1 MSSAIEPAREPG
13 PVTAE
18 APSNIAFIKYWG
30 ARDLEADSAGPV
42 PFNRSLSMTLD
53 ACRSICS
60 ASPLPEGMDDEIRW
74 VRGSSDP
81 PPPKAASKRR
91 PKADRLEEPDAVRSN
106 AAAEAPPAF
115 VERTKRHLDRLRAWS
130 RQTAAPYAGGFRIAT
145 YNTFP
150 SAAGIASSASG
161 FTALTL
167 AATACMGFDPPPETL
182 SELSRRSGSG
192 SAARS
197 AWGGYVEWPGAD
209 SGSAAQILDED
220 AWQLC
225 DLVAV
230 VETGAK
236 KVSSRDGHRRAT
248 SSPYFAPRLAALDD
262 RLERV
267 RAALHGRDFE
277 ALGDAVEEEGIDLHL
292 IAMSSRPPVYYWS
305 PGTIEVLAAVR
316 GLRADGVAACST
328 MDAGANV
335 HVICQPEDAP
345 RVAARLEALDSVQY
359 VLRDRTGGPPV
370 WRSGAE
376 L

>member
-1 MSSAIEPAREPG
+1 MSFALEPAREPG

-30 ARDLEADSAGPV
+30 ARDLEGGGEGPV

-53 ACRSICS
+53 ACRSIC
-60 ASPLPEGMDDEIRW
+60 AATPLGEGHEDQIVW

-81 PPPKAASKRR
+81 PPPKAASERR
-91 PKADRLEEPDAVRSN
+91 PKADRFGDGVET
-106 AAAEAPPAF
+106 AAEAPPAF
-115 VERTKRHLDRLRAWS
+115 VERTRRHLDRLREWS
-130 RQTAAPYAGGFRIAT
+130 RQTAAPYGGGFRIAT
-145 YNTFP
+145 GNTFP
-150 SAAGIASSASG
+150 AAAGIASSASG

-167 AATACMGFDPPPETL
+167 AVTAAMGFDLPPRTL
-182 SELSRRSGSG
+182 SAVSRSSGSG

-197 AWGGYVEWPGAD
+197 AYGGYVEWPG
-209 SGSAAQILDED
+209 GNGNSAVQVLGED
-220 AWQLC
+220 DWRLC
-225 DLVAV
+225 DVVAV

-236 KVSSRDGHRRAT
+236 KVSSRDGHRLAT
-248 SSPYFAPRLAALDD
+248 SSPYFAPRLAALEG
-262 RLERV
+262 RLDQV
-267 RAALHGRDFE
+267 RAALERRDFE
-277 ALGDAVEEEGIDLHL
+277 ALGQAVEEEGIDLHL

-316 GLRADGVAACST
+316 GLRADGIAAYAT

-335 HVICQPEDAP
+335 HVICQPGDEP
-345 RVAARLEALDSVQY
+345 RVAERLGALGAVER

>member
-1 MSSAIEPAREPG
+1 MNSALEPAHEPG

-30 ARDLEADSAGPV
+30 ARDLKGPV

-60 ASPLPEGMDDEIRW
+60 ASPLANGRDDEIVW
-74 VRGSSDP
+74 
-81 PPPKAASKRR
+81 
-91 PKADRLEEPDAVRSN
+91 LEEPSAGRTE

-115 VERTKRHLDRLRAWS
+115 VERTRRHLDRLREWS
-130 RQTAAPYAGGFRIAT
+130 RQTTAPYAGGFRIAT
-145 YNTFP
+145 GNTFP
-150 SAAGIASSASG
+150 AAAGIASSASG

-167 AATACMGFDPPPETL
+167 AVTAAMGFDLPPPTL
-182 SELSRRSGSG
+182 SALSRSSGSG

-197 AWGGYVEWPGAD
+197 AYGGYVEWPG
-209 SGSAAQILDED
+209 GNGNSAVQVLGED
-220 AWQLC
+220 AWRLC
-225 DLVAV
+225 DVVAV

-236 KVSSRDGHRRAT
+236 KVSSRDGHRLAT
-248 SSPYFAPRLAALDD
+248 SSPYFAPRLAALEG
-262 RLERV
+262 RLDQV
-267 RAALHGRDFE
+267 RAALERRDFE
-277 ALGDAVEEEGIDLHL
+277 ALGQAVEEEGIDLHL

-316 GLRADGVAACST
+316 DLRADGVAAYAT
-328 MDAGANV
+328 MDAGANA
-335 HVICQPEDAP
+335 HVICQPGDEQ
-345 RVAARLEALDSVQY
+345 RVAERLGALGAVER

>member
-1 MSSAIEPAREPG
+1 MTSSAIEPAREPG

-30 ARDLEADSAGPV
+30 ARDLEADSDGPV

-53 ACRSICS
+53 ACRSVCS
-60 ASPLPEGMDDEIRW
+60 ASPLGDGREDEILWLDEPSGDRP
-74 VRGSSDP
+74 GA
-81 PPPKAASKRR
+81 AAS
-91 PKADRLEEPDAVRSN
+91 P
-106 AAAEAPPAF
+106 PPAF

-130 RQTAAPYAGGFRIAT
+130 RRTAAPYGGGFRIAT

-161 FTALTL
+161 FTALSL
-167 AATACMGFDPPPETL
+167 AAAACMGFDPAPETL
-182 SELSRRSGSG
+182 SELSRSSGSG

-209 SGSAAQILDED
+209 SGSAARILDER
-220 AWQLC
+220 AWELR

-236 KVSSRDGHRRAT
+236 KVSSRDGHRRAA
-248 SSPYFAPRLAALDD
+248 SSPYYAPRLAALDE

-267 RAALHGRDFE
+267 RTALHGRDFE
-277 ALGDAVEEEGIDLHL
+277 ALGGAIEEEGIDLHL

-316 GLRADGVAACST
+316 GLRADGVAAYST

-345 RVAARLEALDSVQY
+345 RVATRLEALDSVQY

>member
-1 MSSAIEPAREPG
+1 
-13 PVTAE
+13 
-18 APSNIAFIKYWG
+18 
-30 ARDLEADSAGPV
+30 
-42 PFNRSLSMTLD
+42 
-53 ACRSICS
+53 
-60 ASPLPEGMDDEIRW
+60 
-74 VRGSSDP
+74 
-81 PPPKAASKRR
+81 
-91 PKADRLEEPDAVRSN
+91 
-106 AAAEAPPAF
+106 
-115 VERTKRHLDRLRAWS
+115 
-130 RQTAAPYAGGFRIAT
+130 
-145 YNTFP
+145 
-150 SAAGIASSASG
+150 
-161 FTALTL
+161 
-167 AATACMGFDPPPETL
+167 MGFDLAPRTL
-182 SELSRRSGSG
+182 SALSRSSGSG

-248 SSPYFAPRLAALDD
+248 SSPYYAPRLAALDG

-316 GLRADGVAACST
+316 GLRADGVAAYST

-345 RVAARLEALDSVQY
+345 RVATRLEALDSVQY

>member
-1 MSSAIEPAREPG
+1 MDSTLEPVREPG

-18 APSNIAFIKYWG
+18 APSNIALIKYWG
-30 ARDLEADSAGPV
+30 ARDLDGGGEGPV

-53 ACRSICS
+53 ACRSVCS
-60 ASPLPEGMDDEIRW
+60 ASPLGKGSEDEVRW
-74 VRGSSDP
+74 LDAPGGERPADHAANPRIGP
-81 PPPKAASKRR
+81 PWLNPAPP
-91 PKADRLEEPDAVRSN
+91 
-106 AAAEAPPAF
+106 PPAF
-115 VERTKRHLDRLRAWS
+115 VERTKRHLDRLREWS
-130 RQTAAPYAGGFRIAT
+130 QGTAAPYEGGFRIAT

-150 SAAGIASSASG
+150 TAAGIASSASG

-167 AATACMGFDPPPETL
+167 AVAGSIGFDLAPRTL
-182 SELSRRSGSG
+182 SELSRSSGSG

-197 AWGGYVEWPGAD
+197 AWGGYVEWPDAD
-209 SGSAAQILDED
+209 SNAGVQILDEG

-236 KVSSRDGHRRAT
+236 KVSSRDGHRRAVT
-248 SSPYFAPRLAALDD
+248 SPYFAPRLAGLDG

-267 RAALHGRDFE
+267 RAALRGRDFE

-292 IAMSSRPPVYYWS
+292 IAMSSRPPVWYWS

-316 GLRADGVAACST
+316 RLRADGVAAYAT

-335 HVICQPEDAP
+335 HVICQPADAP
-345 RVAARLEALDSVQY
+345 QVADRLEALRSVEH
-359 VLRDRTGGPPV
+359 VLRDRTGGPPA

>member
-1 MSSAIEPAREPG
+1 MNSALEPAHGLG

-30 ARDLEADSAGPV
+30 ARDLEGDSEGPV

-60 ASPLPEGMDDEIRW
+60 ASPLAEGSDDEIVW
-74 VRGSSDP
+74 VREPAAGRSAIP
-81 PPPKAASKRR
+81 P
-91 PKADRLEEPDAVRSN
+91 
-106 AAAEAPPAF
+106 EAPPSF
-115 VERTKRHLDRLRAWS
+115 VERTKRHLDRLREWS

-145 YNTFP
+145 CNTFP

-167 AATACMGFDPPPETL
+167 AATTCMGFDLPPRTL
-182 SELSRRSGSG
+182 SALSRSSGSG

-197 AWGGYVEWPGAD
+197 AWGGYVEWPGAH
-209 SGSAAQILDED
+209 GNAAVQILDED
-220 AWQLC
+220 AWPLC
-225 DLVAV
+225 DVVAV

-236 KVSSRDGHRRAT
+236 KVSSRDGHRRAE
-248 SSPYFAPRLAALDD
+248 SSPYFAPRLAALDG

-292 IAMSSRPPVYYWS
+292 IAMSSRPPVHYWS

-316 GLRADGVAACST
+316 ELRAEGVAAYAT

-335 HVICQPEDAP
+335 HVICQPGDES
-345 RVAARLEALDSVQY
+345 RVADRLAALGGVER
-359 VLRDRTGGPPV
+359 VLRDRTGGPPA
-370 WRSGAE
+370 WRGGAE

>member
-1 MSSAIEPAREPG
+1 MNSALEPAHEPG

-30 ARDLEADSAGPV
+30 ARDLKGPV

-60 ASPLPEGMDDEIRW
+60 ATVLDEGEDDEIVW
-74 VRGSSDP
+74 VRGSAIGARVDGRMGGAP
-81 PPPKAASKRR
+81 RE
-91 PKADRLEEPDAVRSN
+91 ADRLDDPAGT
-106 AAAEAPPAF
+106 AADAPPAF
-115 VERTKRHLDRLRAWS
+115 VERTRRHLDRLREWS
-130 RQTAAPYAGGFRIAT
+130 RGTAAPYGGGFRIAT
-145 YNTFP
+145 GNTFP

-161 FTALTL
+161 FTGLTL
-167 AATACMGFDPPPETL
+167 AVTAAMGFDLPPQAL
-182 SELSRRSGSG
+182 SSLSRSSGSG

-197 AWGGYVEWPGAD
+197 AWGGYVEWPGGD
-209 SGSAAQILDED
+209 GNSAVQILGED
-220 AWQLC
+220 AWPLC
-225 DLVAV
+225 DVVAV

-236 KVSSRDGHRRAT
+236 KVSSRDGHRLAT
-248 SSPYFAPRLAALDD
+248 SSPYFAPRLAALEG
-262 RLERV
+262 RLDRV
-267 RAALHGRDFE
+267 RAALERRDFE
-277 ALGDAVEEEGIDLHL
+277 ALGQAVEEEGIDLHL

-316 GLRADGVAACST
+316 DLRADGVAAYAT

-335 HVICQPEDAP
+335 HVICQPGDEP
-345 RVAARLEALDSVQY
+345 RVAERLDALGAVER

>member
-1 MSSAIEPAREPG
+1 MESTLEPVRDPG

-30 ARDLEADSAGPV
+30 ARDLEGGGEGPV

-53 ACRSICS
+53 ACRSVCS
-60 ASPLPEGMDDEIRW
+60 ASPLGDGVEDEVWWLDQPVGGRP
-74 VRGSSDP
+74 GAP
-81 PPPKAASKRR
+81 AS
-91 PKADRLEEPDAVRSN
+91 P
-106 AAAEAPPAF
+106 PPAF
-115 VERTKRHLDRLRAWS
+115 AERTKRHLDRLRAWS
-130 RQTAAPYAGGFRIAT
+130 RRTAAPYEGGFRIAT

-150 SAAGIASSASG
+150 AAAGIASSASG

-167 AATACMGFDPPPETL
+167 AVASSLGFDLAPRML
-182 SELSRRSGSG
+182 SELSRSSGSG

-197 AWGGYVEWPGAD
+197 AWGGYVEWPDAD
-209 SGSAAQILDED
+209 SNAGVQILDEGT
-220 AWQLC
+220 WRLC

-236 KVSSRDGHRRAT
+236 KVSSRDGHRRAVT
-248 SSPYFAPRLAALDD
+248 SPYFAPRLAALDG

-267 RAALHGRDFE
+267 RSALLGRDFE
-277 ALGDAVEEEGIDLHL
+277 ALGDAVEGEGIDLHL

-316 GLRADGVAACST
+316 DLRADGVPAYAT

-335 HVICQPEDAP
+335 HVICQPVDADQ
-345 RVAARLEALDSVQY
+345 VADRLGALGSVEL

-370 WRSGAE
+370 WRDGAE

>member
-1 MSSAIEPAREPG
+1 MNSPLEPAHEPG

-30 ARDLEADSAGPV
+30 ARDLEADSEGPV

-60 ASPLPEGMDDEIRW
+60 ASPLPESSDDEIHW
-74 VRGSSDP
+74 VQEPAGGRSS
-81 PPPKAASKRR
+81 AA
-91 PKADRLEEPDAVRSN
+91 E
-106 AAAEAPPAF
+106 EAPPAF
-115 VERTKRHLDRLRAWS
+115 VERTKRHLDRLREWS
-130 RQTAAPYAGGFRIAT
+130 RQTAAPYAGAFRIAT
-145 YNTFP
+145 GNTFP

-167 AATACMGFDPPPETL
+167 AASACMGFDLPPRTL
-182 SELSRRSGSG
+182 SALSRSSGSG

-197 AWGGYVEWPGAD
+197 AWGGYVEWPDGD
-209 SGSAAQILDED
+209 GNAAVQILDEG
-220 AWQLC
+220 AWELC

-248 SSPYFAPRLAALDD
+248 SSPYFAPRLAALDG

-267 RAALHGRDFE
+267 RSALHGRDFE

-316 GLRADGVAACST
+316 ELRADGLAAYAT

-335 HVICQPEDAP
+335 HVICQPAAAGQ
-345 RVAARLEALDSVQY
+345 VAERLVALGSVER
-359 VLRDRTGGPPV
+359 VLRDRTGGPPA
-370 WRSGAE
+370 WRGGAE

>member
-1 MSSAIEPAREPG
+1 MEFTFEPAREPG

-30 ARDLEADSAGPV
+30 ARDLEGDSEGPV

-53 ACRSICS
+53 TCRSISS
-60 ASPLPEGMDDEIRW
+60 ASPLTDGREDEIWWLDNPAGDRS
-74 VRGSSDP
+74 GALAP
-81 PPPKAASKRR
+81 P
-91 PKADRLEEPDAVRSN
+91 
-106 AAAEAPPAF
+106 PPAF
-115 VERTKRHLDRLRAWS
+115 VERTKRHLDRLREWS
-130 RQTAAPYAGGFRIAT
+130 RQTTAPYAGGFRIAT

-150 SAAGIASSASG
+150 TAAGIASSASG

-167 AATACMGFDPPPETL
+167 AAATCMGFDLTPRTL
-182 SELSRRSGSG
+182 SELSRSSGSG

-197 AWGGYVEWPGAD
+197 AWGGYVEWPDAD
-209 SGSAAQILDED
+209 SNAGVQILDER
-220 AWQLC
+220 AWELC

-230 VETGAK
+230 VETGPK
-236 KVSSRDGHRRAT
+236 NVSSRDGHRRAE
-248 SSPYFAPRLAALDD
+248 SSPYFAPRLAALDG
-262 RLERV
+262 RLDRV
-267 RAALHGRDFE
+267 RAALRGRDFE

-316 GLRADGVAACST
+316 GLRADGVAAYGT

-335 HVICQPEDAP
+335 HVICQPADAP
-345 RVAARLEALDSVQY
+345 QVADRLEALGSVQY
-359 VLRDRTGGPPV
+359 VLHDRTGGPPV
-370 WRSGAE
+370 WRCGAE

>member
-1 MSSAIEPAREPG
+1 MDSTLVPAREPG

-30 ARDLEADSAGPV
+30 ARDLEEPV

-53 ACRSICS
+53 ACRSVCS
-60 ASPLPEGMDDEIRW
+60 ASPLKDGEEDEIGWLDKPSGGRPG
-74 VRGSSDP
+74 RPGRP
-81 PPPKAASKRR
+81 AA
-91 PKADRLEEPDAVRSN
+91 P
-106 AAAEAPPAF
+106 PPAF
-115 VERTKRHLDRLRAWS
+115 VERTKRHLDRLREWS

-150 SAAGIASSASG
+150 TAAGIASSASG

-167 AATACMGFDPPPETL
+167 AATACMGFDLLPRTL
-182 SELSRRSGSG
+182 SELSRSSGSG

-197 AWGGYVEWPGAD
+197 AWGGYVEWPDGD
-209 SGSAAQILDED
+209 GNAAVQILDER
-220 AWQLC
+220 AWDLC
-225 DLVAV
+225 DLIAV

-236 KVSSRDGHRRAT
+236 KVSSRDGHRRAE
-248 SSPYFAPRLAALDD
+248 SSPYFAPRLAALDG

-267 RAALHGRDFE
+267 RAALHGRDFR
-277 ALGDAVEEEGIDLHL
+277 ALGEAVEEEGIDLHL

-305 PGTIEVLAAVR
+305 PGTIEVLVAVR
-316 GLRADGVAACST
+316 GLRSDGVAAYAT

-335 HVICQPEDAP
+335 HVICQPADAEG
-345 RVAARLEALDSVQY
+345 VADRLEAQGSVQY
-359 VLRDRTGGPPV
+359 VVHDRTGGPPV
-370 WRSGAE
+370 WRPGAD

>member
-1 MSSAIEPAREPG
+1 MKSPLVPVREPG

-30 ARDLEADSAGPV
+30 ARDLEGDGEGPV

-53 ACRSICS
+53 ACRSVCS
-60 ASPLPEGMDDEIRW
+60 ASPLGDGSEDEVWWLDVPGGERPAEPA
-74 VRGSSDP
+74 P
-81 PPPKAASKRR
+81 P
-91 PKADRLEEPDAVRSN
+91 
-106 AAAEAPPAF
+106 PPAF
-115 VERTKRHLDRLRAWS
+115 VERTKRHLDRLREWS
-130 RQTAAPYAGGFRIAT
+130 RRTAAPYEGGFRIAT

-150 SAAGIASSASG
+150 TAAGIASSASG

-167 AATACMGFDPPPETL
+167 AVASSMGFDLAPRTL
-182 SELSRRSGSG
+182 SDLSRSSGSG

-197 AWGGYVEWPGAD
+197 AWGGYVEWPDGD
-209 SGSAAQILDED
+209 SNAGVQILDEG

-236 KVSSRDGHRRAT
+236 KVSSRDGHRRAVT
-248 SSPYFAPRLAALDD
+248 SPYFAPRLAALAG

-267 RAALHGRDFE
+267 RSALLGRDFE
-277 ALGDAVEEEGIDLHL
+277 ALGEAVEEEGIDLHL

-316 GLRADGVAACST
+316 GLRADGVAAYAT

-335 HVICQPEDAP
+335 HVICQPVDGP
-345 RVAARLEALDSVQY
+345 QVADRLEALRSVEH

>member
-1 MSSAIEPAREPG
+1 MNTALEPAHEPA

-30 ARDLEADSAGPV
+30 ARDLETPV

-60 ASPLPEGMDDEIRW
+60 ASPLGDGKEDEIVW
-74 VRGSSDP
+74 VEDP
-81 PPPKAASKRR
+81 AAGRSAAS
-91 PKADRLEEPDAVRSN
+91 
-106 AAAEAPPAF
+106 AEAPPSF
-115 VERTKRHLDRLRAWS
+115 VERTRRHLDRLREWS
-130 RQTAAPYAGGFRIAT
+130 QGTAASYSGGFRIAT
-145 YNTFP
+145 GNTFP

-167 AATACMGFDPPPETL
+167 AVAAAMGFDLPPRML
-182 SELSRRSGSG
+182 SALSRSSGSG

-197 AWGGYVEWPGAD
+197 AYGGYVEWPDGE
-209 SGSAAQILDED
+209 SNAAVQVLDED
-220 AWQLC
+220 TWPLC
-225 DLVAV
+225 DVVAV
-230 VETGAK
+230 VETAAK
-236 KVSSRDGHRRAT
+236 KVSSRDGHRLAVT
-248 SSPYFAPRLAALDD
+248 SPYFAPRLAGLGG

-267 RAALHGRDFE
+267 RNALRQRDFE
-277 ALGDAVEEEGIDLHL
+277 ALGSAVEEEGIDLHL

-316 GLRADGVAACST
+316 DLRADGIAAYAT

-335 HVICQPEDAP
+335 HVICQPADES
-345 RVAARLEALDSVQY
+345 RVAERLETLGSVER
-359 VLRDRTGGPPV
+359 VLRDRTGGPPA
-370 WRSGAE
+370 WRGGAE

>member
-1 MSSAIEPAREPG
+1 MESTPEPAREPG

-30 ARDLEADSAGPV
+30 ARDLEGGGEGPV

-60 ASPLPEGMDDEIRW
+60 ASPLGNGSEDEIRW
-74 VRGSSDP
+74 LDEPGGGRSAEP
-81 PPPKAASKRR
+81 PPP
-91 PKADRLEEPDAVRSN
+91 
-106 AAAEAPPAF
+106 APPAF
-115 VERTKRHLDRLRAWS
+115 VERTRRHLDRLREWS
-130 RQTAAPYAGGFRIAT
+130 RRTAAPYQGGFRIAT
-145 YNTFP
+145 CNTFP
-150 SAAGIASSASG
+150 AAAGIASSASG

-167 AATACMGFDPPPETL
+167 AVAACMGFDLAPRTL
-182 SELSRRSGSG
+182 SRLSRSSGSG

-197 AWGGYVEWPGAD
+197 AWGGYVEWPAGD
-209 SGSAAQILDED
+209 SNAAVQILDEG
-220 AWQLC
+220 AWELC

-236 KVSSRDGHRRAT
+236 KVSSRDGHRRAA
-248 SSPYFAPRLAALDD
+248 SSPYFARRLAALEG

-292 IAMSSRPPVYYWS
+292 IAMSSRPPVHYWS

-316 GLRADGVAACST
+316 GLRADGVAAYAT

-335 HVICQPEDAP
+335 HVICQPADGP
-345 RVAARLEALDSVQY
+345 RVADRLEALDSVER